1 MLLLRERVLKN
12 GGLISIFVALLICT
26 ACVPANAGAGQP
38 EPNEPALIPISLAT
52 STEVLLTQSPPIFT
66 PTPSKEK
73 SIEVAAIAPQAL
85 IDRLAFP
92 VSVEWVQD
100 NQKPEWV
107 LKPLDG
113 GNREQFVQAE
123 WVYALV
129 APFPTVTDGISFAEL
144 MRIWRGKP
152 SAKDH
157 PIRLILSA
165 ETHAVLSSRWGKP
178 DALFVRVVAADE
190 LLEQS
195 WKQRNDWAIIPFEQ
209 IEPRWKVLRVNQ
221 RSPLDQEFESEK
233 YPLTIPLG
241 WHSSIGTPVP
251 DALRVP
257 ETIRNRE
264 AGRFTSLI
272 LTGTTA
278 LVRQTAE
285 RMEEIGVNYPAE
297 DIGSW
302 LRGADITHVSNEV
315 SFYEEC
321 PPAVP
326 LRRGQRFCSNPT
338 YLELFHN
345 AGVDVIELT
354 GNHLLDWGIEA
365 FLFTLDLYDHEG
377 FRYYGGGRNAEEA
390 RQPLLLEHNGNR
402 LAFIGC
408 NRAGPENIWSSDKTP
423 GPAACDFDFLQN
435 EISHLASL
443 GYLPVVTFQHYEVED
458 LKPMNLTRQEFE
470 LVARMGAVIV
480 SGSQAHVAHGFG
492 FISNT
497 FMHYGLGN
505 LFFDQ
510 MFPLHRRQFIDR
522 HIFYNGQY
530 LGVELLTAMLEDYA
544 RPRPMNPQERAEMLE
559 AYFRVSGWLPEE

>member
-38 EPNEPALIPISLAT
+38 DPSEPAPIPISLAT
-52 STEVLLTQSPPIFT
+52 STDILLTQSPPIIT
-66 PTPSKEK
+66 PTPYKEK

-107 LKPLDG
+107 LKPLDA

-144 MRIWRGKP
+144 MRIWKGKP
-152 SAKDH
+152 GAKDH

-190 LLEQS
+190 LLGRS

-241 WHSSIGTPVP
+241 WHSSIGIPVP
-251 DALRVP
+251 DALQVP

-297 DIGSW
+297 AIGSW
-302 LRGADITHVSNEV
+302 LKGADITHVSNEV

-326 LRRGQRFCSNPT
+326 LRRGQRFCSNPA

-354 GNHLLDWGIEA
+354 GNHLLDWGIEP
-365 FLFTLDLYDHEG
+365 FLFTLDLYDREG

-390 RQPLLLEHNGNR
+390 RQPLFLEHNGNR

-435 EISHLASL
+435 EISHLVSL

-492 FISNT
+492 FIDNT